1 MNMKKILLFI
11 SLAMVMAACVKPDEP
26 VRFSI
31 LGDSFSSY
39 KGYVTPETNDVFPYD
54 KIGVTGPEQMWWAQ
68 VADSTGWIIERNNS
82 FSGTLVS
89 NFQDFNSGTYYA
101 PNSFICRMDNLGN
114 PDVILVFGATNDIY
128 QRAPLGEYVYADWTE
143 EQLCTFRP
151 AMCYIIDG
159 LKRQYPK
166 AEIYVLVDM
175 ELCIN
180 DHSIEEETR
189 QAFIESMHHVAE
201 HYHVKSIDIFGIH
214 KSSWHP
220 NVQGQEDIARQV
232 IEALLPEI
240 NV

>member
-1 MNMKKILLFI
+1 MKKILLF
-11 SLAMVMAACVKPDEP
+11 LAVAIVMAACVKPADP

-31 LGDSFSSY
+31 LGNSFSAY
-39 KGYVTPETNDVFPYD
+39 EGYVFPETNDVFPYD
-54 KIGVTGPEQMWWAQ
+54 GIGVTGPEQMWWSQ
-68 VADSTGWIIERNNS
+68 VADSTGWTIERNNS
-82 FSGTLVS
+82 FSGSLVC
-89 NFQDFNSGTYYA
+89 NYNDFNSGEYYA
-101 PNSFICRMDNLGN
+101 PNSFIRRMDNLGA

-128 QRAPLGEYVYADWTE
+128 HRAPLGEYVYADWTE

-151 AMCYIIDG
+151 AMCYLIDG

-166 AEIYVLVDM
+166 AEIYILVDM

-189 QAFIESMHHVAE
+189 QAFIESMHHVAD
-201 HYHVKSIDIFGIH
+201 HYHVNSIDIFGIH

-220 NVQGQEDIARQV
+220 NAQGQDDIARQV
-232 IEALLPEI
+232 IEALLPEV